1 MANMATD
8 SWRQVKCLE
17 RSRCSSSSQEAN
29 DDGEER
35 VVGLLLWCHDSQ
47 GLSSKDSRSYNVKL
61 MELLFL
67 LSLSGCAQA
76 EAMLVATLE
85 ISTCEFQDM
94 S

>member
-1 MANMATD
+1 M
-8 SWRQVKCLE
+8 
-17 RSRCSSSSQEAN
+17 
-29 DDGEER
+29 
-35 VVGLLLWCHDSQ
+35 GLLLWCHDSQ

-67 LSLSGCAQA
+67 LSLSGCTQA